1 MTRAWSRLPGYELV
15 SYLTGGSSAV
25 MEGWRETTIE
35 IDLRFEPESD
45 ELLRAMPLLKERL
58 GINVELASPRE
69 PPPTAPDPTLI
80 DSAVTDWTTP
90 LATVAVRRLEAAVW
104 EALPTLVYATTTAPM
119 PSRPRK
125 MFSEGR
131 SLYLGI
137 GSGGERRRGGGRGG
151 AQMRLLWLLWSV
163 A

>member
-1 MTRAWSRLPGYELV
+1 VLALLDVDVRDDPRRLESTSSSLEAARLPL
-15 SYLTGGSSAV
+15 
-25 MEGWRETTIE
+25 
-35 IDLRFEPESD
+35 
-45 ELLRAMPLLKERL
+45 
-58 GINVELASPRE
+58 
-69 PPPTAPDPTLI
+69 PDT
-80 DSAVTDWTTP
+80 VDWTTP
-90 LATVAVRRLEAAVW
+90 LATVAVRRLEAVVW

-125 MFSEGR
+125 MSSEGR

-151 AQMRLLWLLWSV
+151 AQVRLLWSV